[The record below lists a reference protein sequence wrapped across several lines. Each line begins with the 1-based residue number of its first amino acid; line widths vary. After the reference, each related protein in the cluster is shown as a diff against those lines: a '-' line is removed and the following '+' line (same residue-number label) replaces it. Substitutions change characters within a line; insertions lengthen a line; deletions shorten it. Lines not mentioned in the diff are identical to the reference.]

1 MENIKKLL
9 GKTFLYRGNQIKI
22 ENYSVQNGGVTLVTD
37 KGFIDKKESEIDSFI
52 FELQPVS
59 YAPVVQTQI
68 DSSVIGNLKDILMD
82 NIAKVKADANF
93 IPQSEEINKNVKSII
108 DLAKTEIEMVKIIRG
123 I

>member
-1 MENIKKLL
+1 MENLKKLI
-9 GKTFLYRGNQIKI
+9 GKTYLFRGNQIRV
-22 ENYSVQNGGVTLVTD
+22 ENYSVQNGSVTLVTD
-37 KGFIDKKESEIDSFI
+37 KGFIDKKESEIDGFI
-52 FELQPVS
+52 AELQPVS